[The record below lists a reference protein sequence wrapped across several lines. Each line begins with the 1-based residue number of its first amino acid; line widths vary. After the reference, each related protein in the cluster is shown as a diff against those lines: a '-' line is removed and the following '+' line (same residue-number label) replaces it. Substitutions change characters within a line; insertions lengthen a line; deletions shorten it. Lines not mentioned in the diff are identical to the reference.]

1 MTRHNFIAQFTSVIW
16 LVICFS
22 GAMASEPVAEDPAV
36 EKRPNIILFFVDD
49 FGQRDLSCYGSAF
62 YETPQMD
69 QLAAD
74 GMRFTN
80 AYSAYARCVPSR
92 AGLLSGKY
100 PCRVEHAAH
109 QDKSNEH
116 HLPLSEVTF
125 GEALKDHGYQT
136 CYMGKWHLGKKG
148 GGPAQQ
154 GFDTVVHS
162 GSAGATGSYF
172 FPFPI
177 EKGNAVDNPVEGKE
191 GDYLNDLITDKAVQY
206 VKDNKDKPF
215 LMVLAHYAVHTP
227 FEAPE
232 ELKKKYQ
239 KKLRKQNVA
248 VGGKRD
254 DKDFVADR
262 QGFTKTIQ
270 NNPIY
275 AAMVQSTDQSLG
287 RVVQVIKDAGI
298 DDNTIIILT
307 SDHGGL
313 STRSLTNRRPVA
325 TSNAPFR
332 QGKGSIFEGGT
343 RVPLIVKW
351 PGRVKAGSVSKVQ
364 VTGTDIYPTLMEMAN
379 ANQLPEQHID
389 GVSFVRALDGET
401 YQRPPMFWY
410 KWMARPDSTGDTRAL
425 ALIDGPHKLIQ
436 WIDEDLVELF
446 NLDNDPSERSN
457 LAEKDPDRVK
467 QMLDQIVK
475 LENEIGSLREQGK
488 KMLDRRMERAASKT
502 NKAGTDG
509 ASDKQK
515 RKKQLATPI
524 SQ

>member
-1 MTRHNFIAQFTSVIW
+1 MFVLTAIW
-16 LVICFS
+16 FVAGVRSLS
-22 GAMASEPVAEDPAV
+22 ASEPGAAVVAA
-36 EKRPNIILFFVDD
+36 EKQPNIVLFFVDD
-49 FGQRDLSCYGSAF
+49 FGQRDLSCYGSQF

-80 AYSAYARCVPSR
+80 AYSAYARCVSSR
-92 AGLLSGKY
+92 TGLLSGKY
-100 PCRVEHAAH
+100 PCRIEYAAS
-109 QDKSNEH
+109 QDKTKKH

-125 GEALKDHGYQT
+125 GEALKDQGYQT
-136 CYMGKWHLGKKG
+136 CYVGKWHLGKEG
-148 GGPAQQ
+148 GGPGAQ

-172 FPFPI
+172 YPFPV
-177 EKGNAVDNPVEGKE
+177 EKGNAVDNPVEGKD
-191 GDYLNDLITDKAVQY
+191 GDYLNDLITDKAVEY
-206 VKDNKDKPF
+206 VKEKKNKPF
-215 LMVLAHYAVHTP
+215 MMVLAHYAVHTP

-232 ELKKKYQ
+232 ELTKQYK
-239 KKLRKQNVA
+239 KKLRKQELA

-254 DKDFVADR
+254 DQDLVADR
-262 QGFTKTIQ
+262 QGFTKTLQ

-287 RVVQVIKDAGI
+287 RVVQAIKDAGI
-298 DDNTIIILT
+298 EDNTIIILT

-313 STRSLTNRRPVA
+313 ATRGQSNKRPLA

-343 RVPLIVKW
+343 RVPLIIKW
-351 PGRVKAGSVSKVQ
+351 PGRVEGGGVSKVQ
-364 VTGTDIYPTLMEMAN
+364 VTGTDIYPTLLEMAN
-379 ANQLPEQHID
+379 APQLPEQHVD
-389 GVSFVRALDGET
+389 GVSFVRALDGES

-425 ALIDGPHKLIQ
+425 ALIDGPYKLVQ

-446 NLDNDPSERSN
+446 NLDEDPSEQTN
-457 LAEKDPDRVK
+457 LAANDPDRTK
-467 QMLDQIVK
+467 QMLAQITK
-475 LENEIGSLREQGK
+475 LENEVGNLREQGK
-488 KMLDRRMERAASKT
+488 KMVDRRLERVASKT
-502 NKAGTDG
+502 KKNKKANADRQ
-509 ASDKQK
+509 S
-515 RKKQLATPI
+515 KKKAKEVLEPSV